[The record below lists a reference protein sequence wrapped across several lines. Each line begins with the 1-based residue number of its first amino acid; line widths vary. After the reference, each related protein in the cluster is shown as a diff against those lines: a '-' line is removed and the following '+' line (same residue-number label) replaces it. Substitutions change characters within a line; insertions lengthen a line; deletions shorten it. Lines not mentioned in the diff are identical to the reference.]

1 MMNIKY
7 NVQRGDNPTSYTF
20 DNDKVLLDDIELDFS
35 EVPAGADVL
44 VDELE
49 TDKVV
54 RAWCD
59 DDGVMW
65 VELRQH
71 HGKDAPYE
79 ERFPKWFNAETGEVV
94 ELESPV

>member
-1 MMNIKY
+1 MHIKY
-7 NVQRGDNPTSYTF
+7 NVTRGDNPTAYSF
-20 DNDKVLLDDIELDFS
+20 DSDKVLFDDIALDFS

-54 RAWCD
+54 RAWRD
-59 DDGVMW
+59 DYGIMW
-65 VELRQH
+65 VELRQE
-71 HGKDAPYE
+71 HGKDAPDS

-94 ELESPV
+94 ELENPV

>member
-1 MMNIKY
+1 MRIKY
-7 NVQRGDNPTSYTF
+7 NVIRGDNPTTYVF
-20 DNDKVLLDDIELDFS
+20 DGDKVMFDGITLDFS

-54 RAWCD
+54 RAWRD

-71 HGKDAPYE
+71 HGPNASYE
-79 ERFPKWFNAETGEVV
+79 ERFPKWFDSETGEVV
-94 ELESPV
+94 NIENPL

>member
-35 EVPAGADVL
+35 EVPNGADVL
-44 VDELE
+44 VEELE

-54 RAWCD
+54 RAWRD
-59 DDGVMW
+59 DEGIMW
-65 VELRQH
+65 VELRQQ

-79 ERFPKWFNAETGEVV
+79 ERFPQWFDSETGQVIDV
-94 ELESPV
+94 ESPI

>member
-7 NVQRGDNPTSYTF
+7 NVSRGDNPTDYTF
-20 DNDKVLLDDIELDFS
+20 DGGKVMFDGITLDFS

-54 RAWCD
+54 RAWRD

-65 VELRQH
+65 VELRQE

-79 ERFPKWFNAETGEVV
+79 ERFPKWHNPETGEVV
-94 ELESPV
+94 E